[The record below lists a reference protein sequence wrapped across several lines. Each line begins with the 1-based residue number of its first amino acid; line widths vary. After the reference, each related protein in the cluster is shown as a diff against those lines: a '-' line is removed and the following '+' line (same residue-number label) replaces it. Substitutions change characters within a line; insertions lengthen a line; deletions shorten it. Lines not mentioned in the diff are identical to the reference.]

1 MRKTKKQSKNV
12 IYAYADSTDGV
23 FALKLAVYIVL
34 GSIWAKI
41 SFDNLQIPVPIGL
54 IIGMLLTT
62 HEKLKIDRK
71 IDYAVLLVAALIG
84 FWAPFGLY
92 IVF

>member
-1 MRKTKKQSKNV
+1 MAKTKKQTKSI
-12 IYAYADSTDGV
+12 IYAYADNTDGV
-23 FALKLAVYIVL
+23 FALKLALYIIL

-41 SFDNLQIPVPIGL
+41 TVGDMQVPIPIGL
-54 IIGMLLTT
+54 IAGMLLTA

-71 IDYAVLLVAALIG
+71 IEYAVLLVAALIG

-92 IVF
+92 IAL